1 MRTCCAAA
9 AATPSFTPCSPDPK
23 AVLINERQMTTA
35 VVPVQNKPIRK
46 VEREFLPAAL
56 EIVETPPSP
65 IGRLGAYCLVAVF
78 TLALIWAWFG
88 RVDIVAVSKGKI
100 IPTGHTKIVQPFEI
114 GVVRAI
120 RVHDGQKVKV
130 GDVLIELDPTMNQAD
145 LDHQQSDLMAARID
159 IARLTA
165 AIESG
170 SDGDAR
176 FVRPEGAS
184 PEQAMMGEQF
194 FLGQVAQYRS
204 KLASLA
210 GDETQKRAEL
220 ESQKISISK
229 IETLLPLLEERT
241 QMRKTLFEH
250 QTGTK
255 LAYLE
260 DLGDLLSHQKDLEVQ
275 TSRLKEA
282 EAALAASK
290 AKLKE
295 ARAEFHRQNLNDL
308 AEATRKANGLAQD
321 VAKSEQRTKYQAL
334 TAPIDGTVQQL
345 AIHSVGGVV
354 TPAQTLLTIV
364 PADST
369 IEIEAMVDN
378 QDIGFVHPGQDA
390 EIKVDTFN
398 FTRYGLLH
406 GKVVTLSQDAIPRDG
421 AGKSDPSKPGAAPDS
436 GAAEPSYAAR
446 VSLDQTRMQIDDK
459 LLNLS
464 PGMAVTVEMLSPIL
478 RHSQES
484 LRER

>member
-1 MRTCCAAA
+1 
-9 AATPSFTPCSPDPK
+9 
-23 AVLINERQMTTA
+23 MTTA
-35 VVPVQNKPIRK
+35 VVPVRNQPMRNA
-46 VEREFLPAAL
+46 EREFLPAAL

-78 TLALIWAWFG
+78 ALALVWAWFG
-88 RVDIVAVSKGKI
+88 HVDIVAVSKGKI

-120 RVHDGQKVKV
+120 LVRDGQKVKV

-145 LDHQQSDLMAARID
+145 LGHQQSDLMAAKTD

-165 AIESG
+165 ALRSES
-170 SDGDAR
+170 DPEAR
-176 FVRPEGAS
+176 FVPPEGAS
-184 PEQAMMGEQF
+184 PEQARMGEQF
-194 FLGQVAQYRS
+194 LIGQVSQYRS
-204 KLASLA
+204 KLAALA
-210 GDETQKRAEL
+210 GEEAQKRAEL
-220 ESQKISISK
+220 ESQKVAIGK
-229 IETLLPLLEERT
+229 IQSLLPLMEDRT
-241 QMRKTLFEH
+241 QMRKTLYDH
-250 QTGTK
+250 QTGSK

-260 DLGDLLSHQKDLEVQ
+260 NLQELRSNQKDLDVQ
-275 TSRLKEA
+275 TSRLAEA
-282 EAALAASK
+282 EAAVVAST
-290 AKLKE
+290 AKLE
-295 ARAEFHRQNLNDL
+295 ETRAEFHRQVLNDL

-369 IEIEAMVDN
+369 MEIEAMVDN
-378 QDIGFVHPGQDA
+378 QDIGFVHAGQEA
-390 EIKVDTFN
+390 AIKVDTFN

-406 GKVVTLSQDAIPRDG
+406 GNVVTLSQDAIPRDN
-421 AGKSDPSKPGAAPDS
+421 AGKSEPSKQGANDAS
-436 GAAEPSYAAR
+436 AAEPSYAAR
-446 VSLDQTRMQIDDK
+446 VSLDQTQMQIDDK

-464 PGMAVTVEMLSPIL
+464 PGMAVTVEIKTGTRRIIDYLLSPIL

>member
-1 MRTCCAAA
+1 
-9 AATPSFTPCSPDPK
+9 
-23 AVLINERQMTTA
+23 MTTA
-35 VVPVQNKPIRK
+35 VVPVSTKPVRR

-78 TLALIWAWFG
+78 TLAFVWSWIG

-120 RVHDGQKVKV
+120 EVHDGQKVKV

-145 LDHQQSDLMAARID
+145 LDHQRNDLMAAKLD

-165 AIESG
+165 ALESETNPE
-170 SDGDAR
+170 AR
-176 FVRPEGAS
+176 FVPPEGAT
-184 PEQAMMGEQF
+184 PEQARMGQQF
-194 FLGQVAQYRS
+194 LAGQVLQYRS
-204 KLASLA
+204 KLAALA
-210 GDETQKRAEL
+210 GEEAQKRAEL
-220 ESQKISISK
+220 ESQKVSIGK
-229 IETLLPLLEERT
+229 IQTLLPLMEERT
-241 QMRKTLFEH
+241 QMRKTLYDH
-250 QTGTK
+250 QTGSK

-260 DLGDLLSHQKDLEVQ
+260 NLQELLSSQQDLEVQ
-275 TSRLKEA
+275 ASRLKEA
-282 EAALAASK
+282 EAAVTAAE
-290 AKLKE
+290 AKVE
-295 ARAEFHRQNLNDL
+295 ETRAEFHRQNLNDL

-321 VAKSEQRTKYQAL
+321 VAKSDQRTKLQAL

-345 AIHSVGGVV
+345 AVHSVGGVV
-354 TPAQTLLTIV
+354 TPAQTLLSIV
-364 PADST
+364 PADSKL
-369 IEIEAMVDN
+369 EIEAMVDN
-378 QDIGFVHPGQDA
+378 QDIGFVHAGQYA

-421 AGKSDPSKPGAAPDS
+421 AGKSDPPKQPGAGD
-436 GAAEPSYAAR
+436 GATSEPAYAAR
-446 VSLDQTRMQIDDK
+446 VWLDQTQMQVDDK
-459 LLNLS
+459 LVNLS
-464 PGMAVTVEMLSPIL
+464 PGMAVTVEIKTGTRRIIDYLLSPIL

>member
-1 MRTCCAAA
+1 
-9 AATPSFTPCSPDPK
+9 
-23 AVLINERQMTTA
+23 MTTA
-35 VVPVQNKPIRK
+35 VVPVQNKPTRK

-120 RVHDGQKVKV
+120 RVHDGQEVKV
-130 GDVLIELDPTMNQAD
+130 GDVLIELDQTMNQAD
-145 LDHQQSDLMAARID
+145 LGHQQSDLMAAKID

-165 AIESG
+165 ALASEN
-170 SDGDAR
+170 DGDTR
-176 FVRPEGAS
+176 FVPPEGAS
-184 PEQAMMGEQF
+184 AEQARMGEQF
-194 FLGQVAQYRS
+194 LIGQVAQYRS
-204 KLASLA
+204 KLATLA

-220 ESQKISISK
+220 ESQKLAIGK

-260 DLGDLLSHQKDLEVQ
+260 DLGDLLSHKKDLELQ

-282 EAALAASK
+282 EASLAASK
-290 AKLKE
+290 AKLEE

-364 PADST
+364 PADTT

-390 EIKVDTFN
+390 QIKVDTFN
-398 FTRYGLLH
+398 FTRYGVLH

-421 AGKSDPSKPGAAPDS
+421 VGKSDLSKPGAAPDS
-436 GAAEPSYAAR
+436 GVAEPSYAAQ

-464 PGMAVTVEMLSPIL
+464 PGMAVTVEIKTGTRRIIDYLLSPIL

>member
-1 MRTCCAAA
+1 
-9 AATPSFTPCSPDPK
+9 
-23 AVLINERQMTTA
+23 MTTA
-35 VVPVQNKPIRK
+35 VVPARNQSIRSA
-46 VEREFLPAAL
+46 EREFLPAAL
-56 EIVETPPSP
+56 EIIETPPSP

-78 TLALIWAWFG
+78 ALAIAWAWFG

-114 GVVRAI
+114 GVVRVI
-120 RVHDGQKVKV
+120 LVHDGQKVGV

-145 LDHQQSDLMAARID
+145 LGHQQSDLMAAKID

-165 AIESG
+165 ALESE
-170 SDGDAR
+170 SDPDAR
-176 FVRPEGAS
+176 FVPPAGAS
-184 PEQAMMGEQF
+184 PEQARMGEQF
-194 FLGQVAQYRS
+194 LIGQVSQYRS
-204 KLASLA
+204 KLAALA
-210 GDETQKRAEL
+210 GEEKQRQAEL
-220 ESQKISISK
+220 ESQKLSINK
-229 IETLLPLLEERT
+229 IQSLLPLMEERT
-241 QMRKTLFEH
+241 QMRKTLFDH
-250 QTGTK
+250 QTGSK
-255 LAYLE
+255 IAYLE
-260 DLGDLLSHQKDLEVQ
+260 NQQELLSSQKDLEMQ
-275 TSRLKEA
+275 TSRLREA
-282 EAALAASK
+282 EAAVVAAK
-290 AKLKE
+290 AKLEE
-295 ARAEFHRQNLNDL
+295 ARAEFRRGFLNDL
-308 AEATRKANGLAQD
+308 AEAVRKANGLAQD

-378 QDIGFVHPGQDA
+378 QDIGFVHPGQGA

-406 GKVVTLSQDAIPRDG
+406 GNVVSLSQDAIPRD
-421 AGKSDPSKPGAAPDS
+421 AGKSDPSRQSAMDGA
-436 GAAEPSYAAR
+436 AAEPAYAAR
-446 VSLDQTRMQIDDK
+446 VSLDQTQMEVDDK

-464 PGMAVTVEMLSPIL
+464 PGMAVTVEIKTGTRRIIDYLLSPIL
-478 RHSQES
+478 RHHQES

>member
-1 MRTCCAAA
+1 
-9 AATPSFTPCSPDPK
+9 
-23 AVLINERQMTTA
+23 MTTA
-35 VVPVQNKPIRK
+35 VVQVRNRSIRSA
-46 VEREFLPAAL
+46 EREFLPAAL

-65 IGRLGAYCLVAVF
+65 IGRLGAYCLVTVF
-78 TLALIWAWFG
+78 TLAIVWAWFG

-145 LDHQQSDLMAARID
+145 LEHQQSDLMAAKID

-165 AIESG
+165 ALESER
-170 SDGDAR
+170 DPDAR
-176 FVRPEGAS
+176 FVPPAGAS
-184 PEQAMMGEQF
+184 PEQARMGEQF
-194 FLGQVAQYRS
+194 LLGQVSQYRS
-204 KLASLA
+204 KLAALA
-210 GDETQKRAEL
+210 GDEAQKRAEL
-220 ESQKISISK
+220 ESQKVSIGK
-229 IETLLPLLEERT
+229 IQSLLPLMEERT
-241 QMRKTLFEH
+241 QMRKTLFDH
-250 QTGTK
+250 QTGSK
-255 LAYLE
+255 IAYLE
-260 DLGDLLSHQKDLEVQ
+260 SEQELLSNQKDLEVQ

-282 EAALAASK
+282 DAAVAASK
-290 AKLKE
+290 AKLE
-295 ARAEFHRQNLNDL
+295 ETRAEFHREILSDL
-308 AEATRKANGLAQD
+308 AEAIRKANGLEQD

-345 AIHSVGGVV
+345 AIHSIGGVV

-369 IEIEAMVDN
+369 LEIEAMVDN

-398 FTRYGLLH
+398 FTRYGLRH
-406 GKVVTLSQDAIPRDG
+406 GKVVTLSQDAIPRDNG
-421 AGKSDPSKPGAAPDS
+421 GKSDPLKQSASDNAAS
-436 GAAEPSYAAR
+436 EPAYAAR
-446 VSLDQTRMQIDDK
+446 VSLDQTWMQVDDK
-459 LLNLS
+459 PLNLS
-464 PGMAVTVEMLSPIL
+464 PGMAVTVEIKTGTRRIIGYLLSPIL

>member
-1 MRTCCAAA
+1 
-9 AATPSFTPCSPDPK
+9 
-23 AVLINERQMTTA
+23 MTTA
-35 VVPVQNKPIRK
+35 VVPVRTKSIRSA
-46 VEREFLPAAL
+46 EREFLPAAL

-78 TLALIWAWFG
+78 ALAIVWAWFG
-88 RVDIVAVSKGKI
+88 RVDIVAVAKGKI
-100 IPTGHTKIVQPFEI
+100 IPTDHTKIVQPFEI

-120 RVHDGQKVKV
+120 LVHDGQKVNV

-145 LDHQQSDLMAARID
+145 LDHQRSDLMAAKID

-165 AIESG
+165 ALESE
-170 SDGDAR
+170 SDPDAR
-176 FVRPEGAS
+176 FVPPAGAS
-184 PEQAMMGEQF
+184 PEQARMGEQF
-194 FLGQVAQYRS
+194 LIGQMSQYRS

-210 GDETQKRAEL
+210 GDEAQKRAEL
-220 ESQKISISK
+220 ESQKVSISK
-229 IETLLPLLEERT
+229 IQAVLPLMEERT
-241 QMRKTLFEH
+241 EMRKTLLEH

-260 DLGDLLSHQKDLEVQ
+260 NLQELLSNKKDLEVQ

-282 EAALAASK
+282 DAAVVASK
-290 AKLKE
+290 AKLE
-295 ARAEFHRQNLNDL
+295 ESRAEFHRGILSDL

-334 TAPIDGTVQQL
+334 IAPIDGTVQQL
-345 AIHSVGGVV
+345 VIHSVGGVV

-364 PADST
+364 PADSHM
-369 IEIEAMVDN
+369 EIEATVDN

-390 EIKVDTFN
+390 EIKIDTFN
-398 FTRYGLLH
+398 FTRYGLRH
-406 GKVVTLSQDAIPRDG
+406 GTVVTLSQDAIPRDN
-421 AGKSDPSKPGAAPDS
+421 AGKSDPSKQSGGDGGAM
-436 GAAEPSYAAR
+436 EPAYAAR
-446 VSLDQTRMQIDDK
+446 VSLDQTQMQVDDK

-464 PGMAVTVEMLSPIL
+464 PGMAVTVEIKTGTRRIIDYLLSPIS
-478 RHSQES
+478 RHRQES

>member
-1 MRTCCAAA
+1 
-9 AATPSFTPCSPDPK
+9 
-23 AVLINERQMTTA
+23 MTAA
-35 VVPVQNKPIRK
+35 VVPARNQSIRSA
-46 VEREFLPAAL
+46 EPEFLPAAL
-56 EIVETPPSP
+56 EIIETPPSP
-65 IGRLGAYCLVAVF
+65 IGRLGAYCLVTVF
-78 TLALIWAWFG
+78 ALAIVWAWFG

-120 RVHDGQKVKV
+120 LVHDGQKVGV

-145 LDHQQSDLMAARID
+145 LGHQQSDLMAAKID

-165 AIESG
+165 ALESE
-170 SDGDAR
+170 SDPDAR
-176 FVRPEGAS
+176 FVPPAGAS
-184 PEQAMMGEQF
+184 HEQARMGER
-194 FLGQVAQYRS
+194 FLIGQVSQYRS
-204 KLASLA
+204 KLAALA
-210 GDETQKRAEL
+210 GEEKQRQAEL
-220 ESQKISISK
+220 ESQKLSISK
-229 IETLLPLLEERT
+229 IQSLLPLMEERT
-241 QMRKTLFEH
+241 QMRKTLFDH
-250 QTGTK
+250 QTGSK
-255 LAYLE
+255 IAYLE
-260 DLGDLLSHQKDLEVQ
+260 NQQELLSNQKDLEMQ

-282 EAALAASK
+282 EAAVVASK
-290 AKLKE
+290 AKLEE
-295 ARAEFHRQNLNDL
+295 ARAEFHRGFLNDL
-308 AEATRKANGLAQD
+308 AEAVRKANGLAQD

-378 QDIGFVHPGQDA
+378 QDIGFVHPGQGA

-406 GKVVTLSQDAIPRDG
+406 GNVVSLSQDAIPRD
-421 AGKSDPSKPGAAPDS
+421 AGKSDPSKQSAVDS
-436 GAAEPSYAAR
+436 AGAEPAYAAR
-446 VSLDQTRMQIDDK
+446 VSLDQTQMQVDNK

-464 PGMAVTVEMLSPIL
+464 PGMAVTVEIKTGTRRIIDYLLSPIL
-478 RHSQES
+478 RHHQES

>member
-1 MRTCCAAA
+1 
-9 AATPSFTPCSPDPK
+9 
-23 AVLINERQMTTA
+23 MTTA
-35 VVPVQNKPIRK
+35 VVPVRNKPIRSA
-46 VEREFLPAAL
+46 EREFLPAAL

-78 TLALIWAWFG
+78 ALAVVWAWFG

-114 GVVRAI
+114 GVVRTI
-120 RVHDGQKVKV
+120 VVHDGQKVKA

-145 LDHQQSDLMAARID
+145 LEHQRNDLMAARID
-159 IARLTA
+159 IARLNA
-165 AIESG
+165 ALQSEH
-170 SDGDAR
+170 DPDAR
-176 FVRPEGAS
+176 FVAPEGAS
-184 PEQAMMGEQF
+184 PEQARMGEQF
-194 FLGQVAQYRS
+194 LIGQVAQYRS

-210 GDETQKRAEL
+210 GEEKQKEAEL
-220 ESQKISISK
+220 ESQKAAIDK

-260 DLGDLLSHQKDLEVQ
+260 DLGDLLSHKKDLEVQ
-275 TSRLKEA
+275 ASRLNEA
-282 EAALAASK
+282 EAAVVAAK
-290 AKLKE
+290 AKQDE
-295 ARAEFHRQNLNDL
+295 VQAEFHKQNLNDL

-321 VAKSEQRTKYQAL
+321 VAKSERRTKYQAL

-345 AIHSVGGVV
+345 AVHSVGGVV

-364 PADST
+364 PSDST
-369 IEIEAMVDN
+369 IEIEATVDN
-378 QDIGFVHPGQDA
+378 QDIGFVHPGQEA
-390 EIKVDTFN
+390 AIKVDTFN

-406 GKVVTLSQDAIPRDG
+406 GKVVTLSRDAIPREG
-421 AGKSDPSKPGAAPDS
+421 AGKSDPSKQPGASD
-436 GAAEPSYAAR
+436 GATSEPAYAAR

-459 LLNLS
+459 LLDLS
-464 PGMAVTVEMLSPIL
+464 PGMAVTVEIKTGTRRIIDYLLSPIL

>member
-1 MRTCCAAA
+1 
-9 AATPSFTPCSPDPK
+9 
-23 AVLINERQMTTA
+23 MTTA
-35 VVPVQNKPIRK
+35 VVPVPNKPLRR

-78 TLALIWAWFG
+78 ALAVIWSWIG

-120 RVHDGQKVKV
+120 LVHDGQKVKV

-145 LDHQQSDLMAARID
+145 LDHQRNDLMAAKID

-165 AIESG
+165 ALESET
-170 SDGDAR
+170 DPEAR
-176 FVRPEGAS
+176 FVAPQGAT
-184 PEQAMMGEQF
+184 PEQARMGEQF
-194 FLGQVAQYRS
+194 LAGQVSQYRS
-204 KLASLA
+204 KLAALA
-210 GDETQKRAEL
+210 GEEAQKRAEL
-220 ESQKISISK
+220 ESQKVSIGK
-229 IETLLPLLEERT
+229 IQTLLPLMEERT
-241 QMRKTLFEH
+241 QMRKTLYDH
-250 QTGTK
+250 QTGSK

-260 DLGDLLSHQKDLEVQ
+260 NLQELLSSQQDLEVQ

-282 EAALAASK
+282 EAAVTAAK
-290 AKLKE
+290 AKGE
-295 ARAEFHRQNLNDL
+295 ETRAEFHRQNLNDL

-321 VAKSEQRTKYQAL
+321 VAKSEQRTKFQAL

-345 AIHSVGGVV
+345 AVHSVGGVV
-354 TPAQTLLTIV
+354 TPAQTLLSIV
-364 PADST
+364 PAESKL
-369 IEIEAMVDN
+369 EIEAMVDN

-406 GKVVTLSQDAIPRDG
+406 GKVVTLSQDAVPREG
-421 AGKSDPSKPGAAPDS
+421 AGKSDPPKPGASD
-436 GAAEPSYAAR
+436 GAANSEPAYAAR
-446 VSLDQTRMQIDDK
+446 VSLDRTQMQVDDK
-459 LLNLS
+459 LVNLS
-464 PGMAVTVEMLSPIL
+464 PGMAVTVEIRTGTRRIIDYLLSPIL

>member
-1 MRTCCAAA
+1 
-9 AATPSFTPCSPDPK
+9 
-23 AVLINERQMTTA
+23 MTTA
-35 VVPVQNKPIRK
+35 IVPVRNQPMRNA
-46 VEREFLPAAL
+46 EREFLPAAL

-78 TLALIWAWFG
+78 ALALVWAWFG
-88 RVDIVAVSKGKI
+88 HVDIVAVSKGKI

-120 RVHDGQKVKV
+120 LVRDGQKVKV

-145 LDHQQSDLMAARID
+145 LGHQQSDLMAAKTD

-165 AIESG
+165 ALRSES
-170 SDGDAR
+170 DPEAR
-176 FVRPEGAS
+176 FVPPEGAS
-184 PEQAMMGEQF
+184 PEQARMGEQF
-194 FLGQVAQYRS
+194 LIGQVSQYRS
-204 KLASLA
+204 KLAALA
-210 GDETQKRAEL
+210 GEEAQKRAEL
-220 ESQKISISK
+220 ESQKVAIGK
-229 IETLLPLLEERT
+229 IQSLLPLMEERT
-241 QMRKTLFEH
+241 QMRKTLYDH
-250 QTGTK
+250 QTGSK

-260 DLGDLLSHQKDLEVQ
+260 NLQELRSNQKDLDVQ
-275 TSRLKEA
+275 TSRLAEA
-282 EAALAASK
+282 EAAVVAST
-290 AKLKE
+290 AKLE
-295 ARAEFHRQNLNDL
+295 ETRAEFHRQVLNDL

-334 TAPIDGTVQQL
+334 TGPIDGTVQQL

-369 IEIEAMVDN
+369 MEIEAMVDN
-378 QDIGFVHPGQDA
+378 QDIGFVHAGQEA
-390 EIKVDTFN
+390 AIKVDTFN

-406 GKVVTLSQDAIPRDG
+406 GNVVTLSQDAIPRDN
-421 AGKSDPSKPGAAPDS
+421 AGKSEPSKQGANDAS
-436 GAAEPSYAAR
+436 AAEPSYAAR
-446 VSLDQTRMQIDDK
+446 VSLDQTQMQIDDK

-464 PGMAVTVEMLSPIL
+464 PGMAVTVEIKTGTRRIIDYLLSPIL

>member
-1 MRTCCAAA
+1 
-9 AATPSFTPCSPDPK
+9 
-23 AVLINERQMTTA
+23 MTTA
-35 VVPVQNKPIRK
+35 VVPVRNKPIRSA
-46 VEREFLPAAL
+46 EREFLPAAL

-65 IGRLGAYCLVAVF
+65 IGRLGAYCLVAAF

-120 RVHDGQKVKV
+120 RVHDGQEVKV
-130 GDVLIELDPTMNQAD
+130 GDVLIDLDPTMNQAD
-145 LDHQQSDLMAARID
+145 LGHQQSDLMAAKID

-165 AIESG
+165 ALASESN
-170 SDGDAR
+170 GDAR
-176 FVRPEGAS
+176 FVPPEGAS
-184 PEQAMMGEQF
+184 AGQTRIGEQF
-194 FLGQVAQYRS
+194 LIGQVAQYRS
-204 KLASLA
+204 KLATLA
-210 GDETQKRAEL
+210 GDETQKQAEL
-220 ESQKISISK
+220 ESQKLAIDK
-229 IETLLPLLEERT
+229 IETLLPILEERT

-260 DLGDLLSHQKDLEVQ
+260 DLQDLLSHKKDLELQ
-275 TSRLKEA
+275 SGRLKEA
-282 EAALAASK
+282 EASLAASK
-290 AKLKE
+290 AKLEE

-308 AEATRKANGLAQD
+308 AEATRKADGLAQD
-321 VAKSEQRTKYQAL
+321 VAKSEQRTRYQAL
-334 TAPIDGTVQQL
+334 TASIDGTVQQL
-345 AIHSVGGVV
+345 AVHSVGGVV
-354 TPAQTLLTIV
+354 TPAQTLLSIV
-364 PADST
+364 PAASRL
-369 IEIEAMVDN
+369 EIEAMVDN
-378 QDIGFVHPGQDA
+378 QDIGFVHAGQDA

-406 GKVVTLSQDAIPRDG
+406 GKVVTLSRDAIPREG
-421 AGKSDPSKPGAAPDS
+421 AGKSDPSKQPGASD
-436 GAAEPSYAAR
+436 GATSEPAYAAR

-459 LLNLS
+459 QLLDLS
-464 PGMAVTVEMLSPIL
+464 PGMAVTVEIKTGTRRIIDYLLSPIL

>member
-1 MRTCCAAA
+1 
-9 AATPSFTPCSPDPK
+9 
-23 AVLINERQMTTA
+23 MTQA
-35 VVPVQNKPIRK
+35 VVPVANKPVRRA
-46 VEREFLPAAL
+46 EREFLPAAL

-78 TLALIWAWFG
+78 TLAFVWSWIG

-120 RVHDGQKVKV
+120 LVHDGQKVKV
-130 GDVLIELDPTMNQAD
+130 GDILIELDPTMNQAD
-145 LDHQQSDLMAARID
+145 LDHQRNDLMAAKLD

-165 AIESG
+165 ALESETNP
-170 SDGDAR
+170 DAR
-176 FVRPEGAS
+176 FEPPQGAT
-184 PEQAMMGEQF
+184 PEQARMGEQF
-194 FLGQVAQYRS
+194 LAGQVSQFRS

-210 GDETQKRAEL
+210 GEEAQKRAEL
-220 ESQKISISK
+220 ESQKVSIGK
-229 IETLLPLLEERT
+229 IQTLLPLMEERT
-241 QMRKTLFEH
+241 QMRKTLFDH
-250 QTGTK
+250 QTGSK

-260 DLGDLLSHQKDLEVQ
+260 NLQELLSSQQDLEVQ

-282 EAALAASK
+282 EAAVTASK
-290 AKLKE
+290 AKLE
-295 ARAEFHRQNLNDL
+295 ETRTEFHRQNLNDL
-308 AEATRKANGLAQD
+308 TEATRKANGLAQD
-321 VAKSEQRTKYQAL
+321 VAKSEQRTRFQGL

-354 TPAQTLLTIV
+354 TPAQTLLSIV
-364 PADST
+364 PADSKL
-369 IEIEAMVDN
+369 EIEAMVDN
-378 QDIGFVHPGQDA
+378 QDIGFVHAGQDA

-406 GKVVTLSQDAIPRDG
+406 GKVVTLSQDAIPREG
-421 AGKSDPSKPGAAPDS
+421 AGKSDPPKQPGASD
-436 GAAEPSYAAR
+436 GATSEPAYAAR
-446 VSLDQTRMQIDDK
+446 VSLDQTQMQVDDK
-459 LLNLS
+459 LVNLS
-464 PGMAVTVEMLSPIL
+464 PGMAVTVEIRTGTRRIIDYLLSPIL

>member
-1 MRTCCAAA
+1 
-9 AATPSFTPCSPDPK
+9 
-23 AVLINERQMTTA
+23 MTTA
-35 VVPVQNKPIRK
+35 VVPVQNKPTRK

-120 RVHDGQKVKV
+120 RVHDGQEVKV
-130 GDVLIELDPTMNQAD
+130 GDVLIELDQTMNQAD
-145 LDHQQSDLMAARID
+145 LGHQQSDLMAAKID

-165 AIESG
+165 ALASEN
-170 SDGDAR
+170 DGDTR
-176 FVRPEGAS
+176 FVPPEGAS
-184 PEQAMMGEQF
+184 AEQARMGEQF
-194 FLGQVAQYRS
+194 LIGQVAQYRS
-204 KLASLA
+204 KLATLA

-220 ESQKISISK
+220 ESQKLAIGK

-260 DLGDLLSHQKDLEVQ
+260 DLGDLLSHKKDLELQ

-282 EAALAASK
+282 EASLAASK
-290 AKLKE
+290 AKLEE

-308 AEATRKANGLAQD
+308 AEAIRKANGLAQD

-364 PADST
+364 PADTT

-390 EIKVDTFN
+390 QIKVDTFN
-398 FTRYGLLH
+398 FTRYGVLH

-421 AGKSDPSKPGAAPDS
+421 VGKSDLSKPGAAPDS
-436 GAAEPSYAAR
+436 GVAEPSYAAR

-464 PGMAVTVEMLSPIL
+464 PGMAVTVEIKTGTRRIIDYLLSPIL

>member
-1 MRTCCAAA
+1 
-9 AATPSFTPCSPDPK
+9 
-23 AVLINERQMTTA
+23 MTTA
-35 VVPVQNKPIRK
+35 VVPVRNQSMRSA
-46 VEREFLPAAL
+46 EREFLPAAL

-78 TLALIWAWFG
+78 ALAMVWAWFG

-114 GVVRAI
+114 GVVSAI
-120 RVHDGQKVKV
+120 LAHDGQRVKV

-145 LDHQQSDLMAARID
+145 LSHQQSDLMAARID

-165 AIESG
+165 ALESE
-170 SDGDAR
+170 SDPD
-176 FVRPEGAS
+176 VRLVPPAGAS
-184 PEQAMMGEQF
+184 PEQAMMGER
-194 FLGQVAQYRS
+194 FLTGQLSQYRS
-204 KLASLA
+204 KLAAL
-210 GDETQKRAEL
+210 GGEQTQKRAEL
-220 ESQKISISK
+220 ESQKVSISK
-229 IETLLPLLEERT
+229 IQTLLPLMEERT
-241 QMRKTLFEH
+241 QMRKTLYDH
-250 QTGTK
+250 QTGSK

-260 DLGDLLSHQKDLEVQ
+260 NLQELLSTQKDLEVQ
-275 TSRLKEA
+275 TSRRREA
-282 EAALAASK
+282 EAAVAASK
-290 AKLKE
+290 AKLEE
-295 ARAEFHRQNLNDL
+295 ARAEFHRGLLNDL
-308 AEATRKANGLAQD
+308 AEAIRKANGLAQD
-321 VAKSEQRTKYQAL
+321 VAKSEQRTRFQAL

-390 EIKVDTFN
+390 AIKVDTFN

-421 AGKSDPSKPGAAPDS
+421 TGKSDPLKQNAVDGGAS
-436 GAAEPSYAAR
+436 EPAYAAR
-446 VSLDQTRMQIDDK
+446 VSLDQTQMQVDDK

-464 PGMAVTVEMLSPIL
+464 PGMAVTVEIRTGTRRIIDYLLSPLL

>member
-1 MRTCCAAA
+1 
-9 AATPSFTPCSPDPK
+9 
-23 AVLINERQMTTA
+23 MTTA
-35 VVPVQNKPIRK
+35 VVPVRNQPMRNA
-46 VEREFLPAAL
+46 EREFLPAAL

-78 TLALIWAWFG
+78 ALALVWAWFG
-88 RVDIVAVSKGKI
+88 HVDIVAVSKGKI

-120 RVHDGQKVKV
+120 LVRDGQKVKV

-145 LDHQQSDLMAARID
+145 LGHQQSDLMAAKTD

-165 AIESG
+165 ALRSES
-170 SDGDAR
+170 DPEAR
-176 FVRPEGAS
+176 FVPPEGAS
-184 PEQAMMGEQF
+184 PEQARMGEQF
-194 FLGQVAQYRS
+194 LIGQVSQYRS
-204 KLASLA
+204 KLAALA
-210 GDETQKRAEL
+210 GEEAQKRAEL
-220 ESQKISISK
+220 ESQKVAIGK
-229 IETLLPLLEERT
+229 IQSLLPLMEERT
-241 QMRKTLFEH
+241 QMRKTLYDH
-250 QTGTK
+250 QTGSK

-260 DLGDLLSHQKDLEVQ
+260 NLQELRSNQKDLDVQ
-275 TSRLKEA
+275 TSRLAEA
-282 EAALAASK
+282 EAAVVAST
-290 AKLKE
+290 AKLE
-295 ARAEFHRQNLNDL
+295 ETRAEFHRQVLNDL

-369 IEIEAMVDN
+369 MEIEAMVDN
-378 QDIGFVHPGQDA
+378 QDIGFVHAGQEA
-390 EIKVDTFN
+390 AIKVDTFN

-406 GKVVTLSQDAIPRDG
+406 GNVVTLSQDAIPRDN
-421 AGKSDPSKPGAAPDS
+421 AGKSEPSKQGANDAS
-436 GAAEPSYAAR
+436 AAEPSYAAR
-446 VSLDQTRMQIDDK
+446 VSLDQTQMQIDDK

-464 PGMAVTVEMLSPIL
+464 PGMAVTVEIKTGTRRIIDYLLSPIL

>member
-1 MRTCCAAA
+1 
-9 AATPSFTPCSPDPK
+9 
-23 AVLINERQMTTA
+23 MTTA
-35 VVPVQNKPIRK
+35 VLPVRNQPIRSA
-46 VEREFLPAAL
+46 EREFLPAAL

-65 IGRLGAYCLVAVF
+65 IGRLGAYCLVGVF
-78 TLALIWAWFG
+78 TLVIVWSWFG
-88 RVDIVAVSKGKI
+88 HVDIVAVSKGKI

-120 RVHDGQKVKV
+120 LVHDGQTVRV

-145 LDHQQSDLMAARID
+145 LDHQRSDLMAAKID
-159 IARLTA
+159 IARLSA
-165 AIESG
+165 AVKSES
-170 SDGDAR
+170 DPDAR
-176 FVRPEGAS
+176 FVPPAGAS
-184 PEQAMMGEQF
+184 PEQARMGEQF
-194 FLGQVAQYRS
+194 LIGEMSQYRS

-210 GDETQKRAEL
+210 GDEEQKRAEL
-220 ESQKISISK
+220 ESQKVSINK
-229 IETLLPLLEERT
+229 IQAVLPLMEERT
-241 QMRKTLFEH
+241 QMRKTLFDH

-260 DLGDLLSHQKDLEVQ
+260 NLQELLSSQKDLEVQ

-282 EAALAASK
+282 EASVVASK
-290 AKLKE
+290 AKLE
-295 ARAEFHRQNLNDL
+295 ETRAEFHRGILSDL

-354 TPAQTLLTIV
+354 TPAQALLTIV
-364 PADST
+364 PADSKM
-369 IEIEAMVDN
+369 EIEAMVDN

-390 EIKVDTFN
+390 EIKIDTFN
-398 FTRYGLLH
+398 FTRYGLRH
-406 GKVVTLSQDAIPRDG
+406 GKVVTLSQDAIPRDN
-421 AGKSDPSKPGAAPDS
+421 AGKPDPSKPSAGDGGAS
-436 GAAEPSYAAR
+436 EPAYAAR
-446 VSLDQTRMQIDDK
+446 VSLDQTQMQVDDK

-464 PGMAVTVEMLSPIL
+464 PGMAVTVEIKTGTRRIIDYLLSPIS
-478 RHSQES
+478 RHRQES

>member
-1 MRTCCAAA
+1 
-9 AATPSFTPCSPDPK
+9 
-23 AVLINERQMTTA
+23 MTTA
-35 VVPVQNKPIRK
+35 VVPVRNQPVRRT
-46 VEREFLPAAL
+46 EREFLPAAL

-78 TLALIWAWFG
+78 ALALVWAWFG
-88 RVDIVAVSKGKI
+88 RVDIVAVAKGKI

-120 RVHDGQKVKV
+120 LVHDGQKVKV
-130 GDVLIELDPTMNQAD
+130 GDVMIELDPTMNQAD
-145 LDHQQSDLMAARID
+145 LDHQRNDLMAAKID

-165 AIESG
+165 ALKGEN
-170 SDGDAR
+170 DPDAR
-176 FVRPEGAS
+176 FVAPEGAS
-184 PEQAMMGEQF
+184 LEQARMGEQF
-194 FLGQVAQYRS
+194 LIGQVSQYRS
-204 KLASLA
+204 KLAALA
-210 GDETQKRAEL
+210 GEEAQKRAEL
-220 ESQKISISK
+220 ESQKVAIGK
-229 IETLLPLLEERT
+229 IQSLLPLMEERT
-241 QMRKTLFEH
+241 QMRKTLYDHE
-250 QTGTK
+250 TGSK

-260 DLGDLLSHQKDLEVQ
+260 NLQELRSNQKDLDVQ
-275 TSRLKEA
+275 TSRLAEA
-282 EAALAASK
+282 EAAVVAST
-290 AKLKE
+290 AKLE
-295 ARAEFHRQNLNDL
+295 ETRAEFHRQVLNDL

-369 IEIEAMVDN
+369 MEIEAMVDN
-378 QDIGFVHPGQDA
+378 QDIGFVHAGQEA
-390 EIKVDTFN
+390 AIKVDTFN

-406 GKVVTLSQDAIPRDG
+406 GNVVTLSQDAIPRDN
-421 AGKSDPSKPGAAPDS
+421 AGKSEPSKQGANDAS
-436 GAAEPSYAAR
+436 AAEPSYAAR
-446 VSLDQTRMQIDDK
+446 VSLDQTQMQIDDK

-464 PGMAVTVEMLSPIL
+464 PGMAVTVEIKTGTRRIIDYLLSPIL